1 MIPIVEGQPPVEI
14 TRRLRFEAAHHLP
27 GHPGECAHVHGHS
40 WQAWVTVRGQQ
51 QAEGD
56 EAGMVLEM
64 GRLADYFRSDVEPGL
79 DHRHLND
86 TLPDEFLPPTTEN
99 VARFLLAVFRGAG
112 FPVVRVTVRETEN
125 QEATAF
131 NEDA

>member
-1 MIPIVEGQPPVEI
+1 V
-14 TRRLRFEAAHHLP
+14 
-27 GHPGECAHVHGHS
+27 
-40 WQAWVTVRGQQ
+40 
-51 QAEGD
+51 
-56 EAGMVLEM
+56 
-64 GRLADYFRSDVEPGL
+64 L
-79 DHRHLND
+79 DHRALND

-131 NEDA
+131 HADE